1 MKTRCIRMA
10 ALAATV
16 AAAAT
21 LAARAADSQYGG
33 VDFTP
38 YGWSVLF
45 GEFFRSL
52 DVVAFVLA
60 TLVIVLVG
68 MGVDLFS
75 HLRLGRLIPEG
86 LLAEVQEEMAN
97 GEYEKALEL
106 SEKSDSL
113 IGQIFAAA
121 LSKTDYSYDR
131 MESALRGEADIQAL
145 VWRQWVGQF
154 KILAVAGPLAGLVGA
169 LVNTMRLV
177 SDLTGR
183 PDFGLALASSFEMRA
198 LLYNICTSL
207 ILGLG
212 MSIIALVVYGL
223 ASSKLE
229 KVLVEA
235 RRLGEE
241 LLDPFRPLPVP
252 VEG

>member
-1 MKTRCIRMA
+1 MKISMA
-10 ALAATV
+10 ALAAAVPAV
-16 AAAAT
+16 AADA
-21 LAARAADSQYGG
+21 QYAGA
-33 VDFTP
+33 DFTP
-38 YGWSVLF
+38 YGWGMLF
-45 GEFFRSL
+45 SELFRSL
-52 DVVAFVLA
+52 HTVAFVLA
-60 TLVIVLVG
+60 TLTVVLIG
-68 MGVDLFS
+68 MGADLFS
-75 HLRLGRLIPEG
+75 HLRLGRLIPED

-106 SEKSDSL
+106 SEKSNCL

-121 LSKTDYSYDR
+121 LSKTDYSYER

-145 VWRQWVGQF
+145 IWRQWVGQF
-154 KILAVAGPLAGLVGA
+154 RILALVGPLAGLMGA
-169 LVNTMRLV
+169 AINAMRLV

-183 PDFGLALASSFEMRA
+183 PDFGLAVASSFEIRSW
-198 LLYNICTSL
+198 LYNICAAI

-212 MSIIALVVYGL
+212 MSVIALVVYGL

-241 LLDPFRPLPVP
+241 LLDPFRPLPIP
-252 VEG
+252 SAEA

>member
-1 MKTRCIRMA
+1 MKTRCIRMGILVMMA
-10 ALAATV
+10 V
-16 AAAAT
+16 AAT
-21 LAARAADSQYGG
+21 LAVRAADGQYAAG

-52 DVVAFVLA
+52 DVVAFVLV
-60 TLVIVLVG
+60 TLTIVLIG

-75 HLRLGRLIPEG
+75 HLRIGRLIPEG

-113 IGQIFAAA
+113 IGQIFSAA

-131 MESALRGEADIQAL
+131 MEGALRGEADIQAL

-169 LVNTMRLV
+169 LVNAMRLV

-183 PDFGLALASSFEMRA
+183 PDFGLALASSFEMRS

-212 MSIIALVVYGL
+212 MSIISLIVYGL

-241 LLDPFRPLPVP
+241 LLDPFRPLPVAA
-252 VEG
+252 EG